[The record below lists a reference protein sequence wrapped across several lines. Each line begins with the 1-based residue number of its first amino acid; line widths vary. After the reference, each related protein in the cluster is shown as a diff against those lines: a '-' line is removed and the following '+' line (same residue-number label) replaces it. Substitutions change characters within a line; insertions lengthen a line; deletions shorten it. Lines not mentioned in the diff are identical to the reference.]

1 MNVSDVWQ
9 CVDMYGLVPGVV
21 LVCLV
26 MWCQLSGE
34 VVCSHGN
41 TIMFMLIGRDS

>member
-1 MNVSDVWQ
+1 MLLTCE

-26 MWCQLSGE
+26 VWCLLPGE
-34 VVCSHGN
+34 LVHSHDN
-41 TIMFMLIGRDS
+41 MVMFMLIGKYS